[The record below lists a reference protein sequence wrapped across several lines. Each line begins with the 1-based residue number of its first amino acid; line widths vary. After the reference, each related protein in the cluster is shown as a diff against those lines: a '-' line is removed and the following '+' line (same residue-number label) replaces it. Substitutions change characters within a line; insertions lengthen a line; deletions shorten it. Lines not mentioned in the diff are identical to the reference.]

1 MWVEMQRVEV
11 GNACIHMD
19 TRQQGK
25 EDGLQCI
32 EGDYQPANG
41 LVMVSN
47 WWRGCEEIRYTH
59 LND

>member
-11 GNACIHMD
+11 GNACIHMG

-25 EDGLQCI
+25 EDGLQCS

-41 LVMVSN
+41 LVMVLA
-47 WWRGCEEIRYTH
+47 GAEIVRR
-59 LND
+59 